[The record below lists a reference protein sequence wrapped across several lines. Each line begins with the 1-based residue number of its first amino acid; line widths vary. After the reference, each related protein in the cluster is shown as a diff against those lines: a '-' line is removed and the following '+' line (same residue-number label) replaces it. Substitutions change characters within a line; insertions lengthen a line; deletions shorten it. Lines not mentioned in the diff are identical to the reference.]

1 MVNGVRLWKQDLR
14 FREKLE
20 MVIGS
25 QVVLD
30 DRIALLLKLIDR
42 KGSLLRAAK
51 AVGMSYS
58 RAWEAI
64 ARIERL
70 LGVKIVESRRGGSKG
85 GGSRLTEEGRKLV
98 EFFEREYKRRF
109 KRQLE
114 ELEIETSVVGD
125 MIYAGSHDILLE
137 RVFGLLSEKG
147 VKVEVNWI
155 GSMRGLAA
163 VLLEE
168 ADVAGIH
175 IYDPFEDHY
184 NLPILERMGALS
196 NLTIICG
203 YKRLIGIASRIKLS
217 LEEALEGLIKGRFTL
232 ANRLWGSGTRMLLE
246 MLLMQWARKR
256 GVNLRELRSKIKGY
270 TKEVETH
277 LEAASLVAS
286 GKADLCITIKPVAKL
301 YNLYFIPVK
310 WEYFDFVVPRN
321 KLEKKSIK
329 LFIDILKSDWLKD
342 LIKDVEGYESRE
354 CLGFALNSKSFEK

>member
-1 MVNGVRLWKQDLR
+1 MVNGVRLWKQGLR

-20 MVIGS
+20 MVIGN
-25 QVVLD
+25 QVILD

-58 RAWEAI
+58 RAWEAV

-70 LGVKIVESRRGGSKG
+70 LGVKIVESQRGGSRG

-98 EFFEREYKRRF
+98 ELFEKEYRRRF

-114 ELEIETSVVGD
+114 DLEMEANVVED
-125 MIYAGSHDILLE
+125 LIYAGSHDILLE

-168 ADVAGIH
+168 VDVAGIH

-184 NLPILERMGALS
+184 NLPILERMGASSGLA
-196 NLTIICG
+196 IVCG
-203 YKRLIGIASRIKLS
+203 YKRLIGVASRAKMS
-217 LEEALEGLIKGRFTL
+217 LEEALEGLVEGRFTL

-246 MLLMQWARKR
+246 TLLMQWARKR
-256 GVNLRELRSKIKGY
+256 RVDLRELRNQIKGY
-270 TKEVETH
+270 VKEVETH

-286 GKADLCITIKPVAKL
+286 GKADLCITIEPVAKL
-301 YNLYFIPVK
+301 YNLHFTPVK
-310 WEYFDFVVPRN
+310 WEYFDFVIPKR
-321 KLEKKSIK
+321 KLEKKPVR
-329 LFIDILKSDWLKD
+329 LFIDVLKSNWFKEL
-342 LIKDVEGYESRE
+342 VEGAEGYEPKE
-354 CLGFALNSKSFEK
+354 CLGSILNQI